1 MQAGISFGKKL
12 SNYAPQSRKERKG
25 DQEWWKKKT
34 GNAEKYNIKKKK
46 SHRDTKTQRIMTE
59 NEIGKV
65 VVDSAIADHN
75 VLGSRRI
82 YLLKTK
88 KILSQSR

>member
-1 MQAGISFGKKL
+1 M
-12 SNYAPQSRKERKG
+12 
-25 DQEWWKKKT
+25 KT

-65 VVDSAIADHN
+65 VVDSAIA
-75 VLGSRRI
+75 VQSVQFEKSIQFCKKLRI
-82 YLLKTK
+82 KNRKTGVRS
-88 KILSQSR
+88 LNSEV